1 MRLLILFIAVIIS
14 FNVYAAIYET
24 YKNGVLEF
32 SNQQSQDAKQ
42 LNLSDDPVSVIDMNN
57 IRVQ

>member
-1 MRLLILFIAVIIS
+1 MRLLILFIAVMIS

-32 SNQQSQDAKQ
+32 SN
-42 LNLSDDPVSVIDMNN
+42 
-57 IRVQ
+57 